1 LIIIFFGP
9 PGAGKGTQSEYL
21 VNNDNFIQIST
32 GDLLRNEVE
41 TQSNY
46 GLKIK
51 KIIDKGELITDE
63 LMFDILDQHL
73 TKIKQKKKLIFDGY
87 PRNLKQADILNKL
100 LNKHDLKLDK
110 ILFLNVKREE
120 IENRISGR
128 LICSKCSKIFN
139 TNLKSKYNEIHSCGD
154 QYLQKRVDDNYKTI
168 LKRYDLYMKETA
180 PLINFYQNHI
190 GFYEI
195 DGNKEIKQISEQIRG
210 FINA

>member
-1 LIIIFFGP
+1 VIVIIFGA
-9 PGAGKGTQSEYL
+9 PGAGKGTQSEIL
-21 VNNDNFIQIST
+21 VKNFNFLQIST
-32 GDLLRNEVE
+32 GDLLREEV
-41 TQSNY
+41 QKKSD
-46 GLKIK
+46 LA
-51 KIIDKGELITDE
+51 KIISSIINKGFLIDDD
-63 LMFDILDQHL
+63 LIYSILDNRL
-73 TKIKQKKKLIFDGY
+73 KNIDKNSNIIFDGY

-100 LNKHDLKLDK
+100 LNKHHLKLDK